1 MYNILKMFISLVQFS
16 RSVMS
21 DCDPMDCSMAGFP
34 VHHQLL
40 EAAQTHVHWVG
51 YAKKQD
57 ISVLR
62 EESID
67 WIKQNNFQL
76 SVSETQWQFQ
86 SNKLV
91 YKYISE
97 TITEFQTKGL

>member
-40 EAAQTHVHWVG
+40 EAAQTHVHWAG
-51 YAKKQD
+51 YAKNKIFLYWERKALIELNKI
-57 ISVLR
+57 ISNYLFQKHN
-62 EESID
+62 D
-67 WIKQNNFQL
+67 NFK
-76 SVSETQWQFQ
+76 VT
-86 SNKLV
+86 N
-91 YKYISE
+91 
-97 TITEFQTKGL
+97 